1 MSPNFIAW
9 SISNATLTIGTNAF
23 GMTFWTGCG
32 GSIIS
37 RESNH
42 VSWYAPQKIWIQTK
56 RKYTYKQLLVTSAQS
71 KPQYRLVASPT
82 NNPAVVNH
90 SFSVM
95 ALGEVG
101 LFVVGADVGDG
112 VDISMETL

>member
-1 MSPNFIAW
+1 MEYQQCNFDHRDKC
-9 SISNATLTIGTNAF
+9 LQ
-23 GMTFWTGCG
+23 
-32 GSIIS
+32 
-37 RESNH
+37 H
-42 VSWYAPQKIWIQTK
+42 D
-56 RKYTYKQLLVTSAQS
+56 LLDR
-71 KPQYRLVASPT
+71 PQYRLVASPT

-112 VDISMETL
+112 VDISMETLYLCIVAMGEKVGFDVGIGVIGDAEGEFDGWDAG